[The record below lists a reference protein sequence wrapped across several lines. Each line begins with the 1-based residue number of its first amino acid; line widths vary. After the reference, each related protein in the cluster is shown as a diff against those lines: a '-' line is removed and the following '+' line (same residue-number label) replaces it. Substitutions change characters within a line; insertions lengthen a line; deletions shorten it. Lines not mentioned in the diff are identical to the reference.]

1 MPVVLLGC
9 LCFRRKTQKPNKD
22 SGMQFSPCLACF
34 VEVHR
39 SSLVHCMFHSE
50 VPKLDVWL
58 KTHAQKGALVTAACT
73 ALVGQ
78 LLWWLHC

>member
-1 MPVVLLGC
+1 MLSL
-9 LCFRRKTQKPNKD
+9 
-22 SGMQFSPCLACF
+22 F

-58 KTHAQKGALVTAACT
+58 KTHAQKGSLVTAACT
-73 ALVGQ
+73 ALVGE